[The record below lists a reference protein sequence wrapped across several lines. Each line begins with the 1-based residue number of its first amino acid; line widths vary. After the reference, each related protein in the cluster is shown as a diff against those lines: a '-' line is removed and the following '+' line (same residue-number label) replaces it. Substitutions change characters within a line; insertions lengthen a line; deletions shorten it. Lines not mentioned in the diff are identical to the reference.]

1 MFDLIFITAFVL
13 AFSYLHSYHNQRKSS
28 DVYFVFILTEIVLIY
43 SYMQF
48 RGV

>member
-13 AFSYLHSYHNQRKSS
+13 VFSYLHSYYNQRKSS
-28 DVYFVFILTEIVLIY
+28 DIYFIFILTEIALVI

-48 RGV
+48 KGF